1 MMNGNDWPL
10 VFFTLISQISVGIL
24 LSGFVLWTSLKNS
37 DISSPESI
45 RKLLLVAG
53 FASMVVALILSFLH
67 LANPQHAIYSFSNL
81 QASWL
86 SREIILASIYLLTLA
101 ICFASLQYNIPHR
114 NLFGPIYLASLI
126 FGIFLVWSMARVYMI
141 PTVPLWNTPATPI
154 AFFHSTIVLGAG
166 ATLVIISLLASKN
179 PAFSSAEKMQS
190 IMFYLIAVTVIIGL
204 LNTFFLQPDIQ
215 ALSGSFPIPEVAS
228 SWKNVRIVFLLA
240 GFSILTYWFAFQ
252 LQSEGGTGSVLIYL
266 GTACLLISEIA
277 ARYLFYASYFR
288 VGV

>member
-24 LSGFVLWTSLKNS
+24 LSGFFLWISLKNS
-37 DISSPESI
+37 DASSLEI
-45 RKLLLVAG
+45 FKKLLLIAG
-53 FASMVVALILSFLH
+53 LGTMVVALILSFLH
-67 LANPQHAIYSFSNL
+67 LANPQHAIYAFSNL
-81 QASWL
+81 RASWL
-86 SREIILASIYLLTLA
+86 SREIILASMYLLTLA

-114 NLFGPIYLASLI
+114 NLFGPIFLASLI

-154 AFFHSTIVLGAG
+154 AFFHSTIILGAG
-166 ATLVIISLLASKN
+166 ATLVILSLLASKN
-179 PAFSSAEKMQS
+179 PDFTLAEKMQS
-190 IMFYLIAVTVIIGL
+190 LLFYLIAITVIIGL
-204 LNTFFLQPDIQ
+204 LNTFLLQPDIQ
-215 ALSGSFPIPEVAS
+215 TLGSSFPVPEVTS
-228 SWKNVRIVFLLA
+228 LWKNVRIVFLLA

-252 LQSEGGTGSVLIYL
+252 LSSESGSSSVLIYL